1 MVKNMTK
8 NEVTKGAKE
17 KIMEFYEKH
26 FVVIWIIFV
35 GIILILNFYLQ
46 EKFPSDKNLTVYF
59 QTIFLGFI
67 TFSIPFLWNLY
78 QKILEVKSKSVGY
91 SIENIINKDLYKR
104 ADRLFV
110 YYLLFPYIFFLLGGL
125 VFSFCFSSILL
136 YFFIFTSFCLIL
148 FSTKIYHWIEGNS
161 DISSP
166 MDKQLKN
173 FISLTPINDDLMR
186 LLNQLFQKTDGEIEK
201 QYFLNSSEWLDLFTC
216 RIEKIIEQGPVDKQ
230 NGEFLYN
237 ILTFFHDSL
246 ENRDLLALLRSSI
259 FEKFLKFHLTLW
271 KKGQGKEDREE
282 YIFVLSVFERTISKI
297 FTKSFEEQEGKYF
310 IFFLSDFIKHI
321 NNSLEEKIEIN
332 GEKKLYVKDI
342 LSLTNFCNILFN
354 RVPYHPSH
362 LEVWRSIP
370 YEWRISSQNLKK
382 GIVPR
387 ILLNKFLIWAQLR
400 IIQGKEKEWD
410 ECLDEVSAEL
420 FPETDP
426 KLWAYILTF
435 AFAPYV
441 PLKKVE
447 SFMEWP
453 IIFGYTTERFSD
465 ILKNA
470 EWTTDINLE
479 EEYQQE
485 KKKTMEQVEKTIKLL
500 RTIRNVYVLFRDTFS
515 QENIEKYLEEIRTI
529 EDKYK
534 DDKEKCHKLQRLKSV
549 FEKLKEQ

>member
-1 MVKNMTK
+1 MVKNKK
-8 NEVTKGAKE
+8 NIELEKVAKG
-17 KIMEFYEKH
+17 KIVEFYEKH
-26 FVVIWIIFV
+26 FVAIWIVIV

-46 EKFPSDKNLTVYF
+46 VKFPPDKNLTVYF

-91 SIENIINKDLYKR
+91 SIENIINKDLYKK
-104 ADRLFV
+104 ADKLFV

-148 FSTKIYHWIEGNS
+148 FSTKIYHWIEENS

-186 LLNQLFQKTDGEIEK
+186 LLNQLFHKTDGEIEK

-216 RIEKIIEQGPVDKQ
+216 RTEKIIAQGTVDKQ
-230 NGEFLYN
+230 NGVVLYN
-237 ILTFFHDSL
+237 ILTSFHDSL

-259 FEKFLKFHLTLW
+259 FEKFLKSHLTVW
-271 KKGQGKEDREE
+271 KQGQGKEDEE
-282 YIFVLSVFERTISKI
+282 YILVLLSVFESTISKI
-297 FTKSFEEQEGKYF
+297 FTKSLEEQRGKYF

-342 LSLTNFCNILFN
+342 LSLTNFCNILFD

-362 LEVWRSIP
+362 LEIWRSIP
-370 YEWRISSQNLKK
+370 YEWRISSQILKK
-382 GIVPR
+382 GIVQR
-387 ILLNKFLIWAQLR
+387 ILFLEFLNWAFLR
-400 IIQGKEKEWD
+400 INTTNKSQYD
-410 ECLDEVSAEL
+410 QCLEEVSTEL
-420 FPETDP
+420 FPMTDQI
-426 KLWAYILTF
+426 LWASILTF
-435 AFAPYV
+435 ALSRYNPEAR
-441 PLKKVE
+441 VE
-447 SFMEWP
+447 SVIERPW
-453 IIFGYTTERFSD
+453 IFGYMDFYSVLFED
-465 ILKNA
+465 AEWEGDEEKILK
-470 EWTTDINLE
+470 LE
-479 EEYQQE
+479 E
-485 KKKTMEQVEKTIKLL
+485 KRMEERRKETLELL
-500 RTIRNVYVLFRDTFS
+500 KIVKNRFGYTFS
-515 QENIEKYLEEIRTI
+515 QKNIEKYLEEIKNL

-534 DDKEKCHKLQRLKSV
+534 DDEEKYHKLQRLKFV